1 MTERQNYILFH
12 HQRTHSNQIS
22 SSQRAKSSVNTAIL
36 ETKVGI
42 QIAAIINLISF
53 LCLAPHLMRTIH
65 TEIKKILLVSFC
77 EIMYSHTR
85 IYFLFIENP
94 SIIIFNMLSLNSSSI
109 FFRKSKWSFA
119 LVLIYFLLVSGIQA
133 DAQAPAMQNSPAV
146 KKTIPLFETM
156 KSNPWSNIK
165 GFRSAQFGMNEKSVY
180 QAIAK
185 DFKITKS
192 KVVKRVHPSEKTI
205 GLEIVV
211 PKLFSTG
218 GTAKVGYI
226 LGHKS
231 KKLGQINIVWGQGA
245 AKNVDGQSVVDM
257 ANMLRVHFI
266 KKRYKEETL
275 ILNGKLSKNSTIVFR
290 GRDKKDRMI
299 IVMLNT
305 APVPKEG
312 VNKNSINQI
321 QLSLSYILKPDNPDV
336 LTITDSD
343 F

>member
-1 MTERQNYILFH
+1 
-12 HQRTHSNQIS
+12 
-22 SSQRAKSSVNTAIL
+22 
-36 ETKVGI
+36 
-42 QIAAIINLISF
+42 
-53 LCLAPHLMRTIH
+53 
-65 TEIKKILLVSFC
+65 
-77 EIMYSHTR
+77 MYSLTS

-94 SIIIFNMLSLNSSSI
+94 SIIIFNMLPLNSSSI

-180 QAIAK
+180 RAIAK

-192 KVVKRVHPSEKTI
+192 KVIKRVHPSEKTI

-211 PKLFSTG
+211 PKLFSAG

-275 ILNGKLSKNSTIVFR
+275 IINGKLSKNSTIVFR